1 MSGSHDR
8 GTPTS
13 CGSKYVNNTGVGV
26 HNSNYYK
33 YMSSTVAYKH
43 YKPWSKKLGLGR
55 QGFSQGD
62 CGCGYGR
69 GLCVCTLYVHDCVH
83 VHVYTFMCVC
93 VCVCVCVC
101 SCIFVNGACI
111 NVESIPRIED
121 DLMYQSTLSEL
132 AKKRQQQQNDVPIEL
147 GVLRIEDPPH
157 CVADPSRCVE
167 GGGGGGREGGGER
180 ERERER
186 ERVKR

>member
-1 MSGSHDR
+1 MYITAIIISTCLQQLH
-8 GTPTS
+8 T
-13 CGSKYVNNTGVGV
+13 NTTNLGARSWGWAGKAFHKVIVGV
-26 HNSNYYK
+26 V
-33 YMSSTVAYKH
+33 MGVV
-43 YKPWSKKLGLGR
+43 
-55 QGFSQGD
+55 F
-62 CGCGYGR
+62 
-69 GLCVCTLYVHDCVH
+69 VYVHSMSMT
-83 VHVYTFMCVC
+83 VYMYMYIHLCVC
-93 VCVCVCVC
+93 VCVCVCVRVCVC

-167 GGGGGGREGGGER
+167 REREGGREGGER
-180 ERERER
+180 EREREER
-186 ERVKR
+186 EREREGEGERGQ